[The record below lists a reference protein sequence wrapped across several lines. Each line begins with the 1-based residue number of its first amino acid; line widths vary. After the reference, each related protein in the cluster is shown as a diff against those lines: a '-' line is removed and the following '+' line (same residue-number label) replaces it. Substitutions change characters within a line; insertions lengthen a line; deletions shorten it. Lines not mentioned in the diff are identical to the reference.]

1 MARIGFIT
9 VVNTDLRS
17 DGNPVFSE
25 IKPEDLNLAESMGYR
40 VWEPSKQP
48 IEARGIQQKPQNT
61 VDFTKLQERIDV
73 MLDLG
78 YKPDLK
84 EIGKLSDVE
93 FAQQIEMLK
102 ASEQEEPVVETQE
115 QTPTRGKKK
124 NALQGVQD

>member
-25 IKPEDLNLAESMGYR
+25 IKPEDLKLAESMGYR

-48 IEARGIQQKPQNT
+48 VEARSIAQKPQNT

-84 EIGKLSDVE
+84 EIGKLSDDE
-93 FAQQIEMLK
+93 FARQIEILK
-102 ASEQEEPVVETQE
+102 ASEQEEPVAETQE
-115 QTPTRGKKK
+115 QTPTKGRKK

>member
-84 EIGKLSDVE
+84 EIGKLSDAE

-102 ASEQEEPVVETQE
+102 APEQEEPVAETQE